1 MNNFNLE
8 LIWLILIKIK
18 RKKSTKNFGTMNKR
32 LVNNNKNKEEIQ
44 KQPNKIKKIKASFKF

>member
-32 LVNNNKNKEEIQ
+32 LVNNNKNKEEFQ